1 MTSITLT
8 RKQILQLSELAKK
21 FSDSGWFVIKEKS
34 TSGIGPTVTVSMSVF
49 DDMDTTVDI
58 TDTSIW

>member
-21 FSDSGWFVIKEKS
+21 FPDSEWFSIEEKT

-49 DDMDTTVDI
+49 DDMDTMVDI